1 MNSLERLKA
10 AMKTETTI
18 AAIATKANV
27 PISMVQFHVKGQA
40 QPGQRLIIVK
50 D

>member
-18 AAIATKANV
+18 AAIAAKAKV
-27 PISMVQFHVKGQA
+27 SPSMVQFHLKGQA
-40 QPGQRLIIVK
+40 QPGKRSIIVK